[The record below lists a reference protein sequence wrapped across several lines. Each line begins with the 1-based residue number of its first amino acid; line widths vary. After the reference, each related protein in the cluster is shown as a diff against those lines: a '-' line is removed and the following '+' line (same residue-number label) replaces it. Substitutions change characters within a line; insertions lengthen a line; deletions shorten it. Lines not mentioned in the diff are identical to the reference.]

1 MGTGLRMV
9 VTRKTIS
16 LPDDA
21 CRILQQ
27 LTDDCGMD
35 ASQCITQLLRRHSG
49 DIHNLFSLNVSNRTQ
64 SYAVVPTND
73 VNELTNAHTESV
85 NVESIALVIKPES
98 NESESPADELARL
111 RALKPMERMK
121 HSKRI
126 EELKQL

>member
-1 MGTGLRMV
+1 MS

-21 CRILQQ
+21 CKILQQ

-49 DIHNLFSLNVSNRTQ
+49 DIRNLFSLNVSNRTQ
-64 SYAVVPTND
+64 SYAVVQPID
-73 VNELTNAHTESV
+73 VKPLTNAHTESV
-85 NVESIALVIKPES
+85 SLEPIASVIEPES
-98 NESESPADELARL
+98 NESESPDDELARL

-126 EELKQL
+126 EQLKALLGD